1 MDDLLATGGT
11 IIAANKL
18 IKKAGGVSVASIVLY
33 EILDLKGREKIK

>member
-18 IKKAGGVSVASIVLY
+18 IKKAGGVSVASIVL
-33 EILDLKGREKIK
+33 DLKGREKIK